1 MKLELTID
9 QMILLGRM
17 LKVELENGD
26 GPYDPALLTGLMD
39 AVLPL
44 LRESAGQL
52 TSIAN
57 TFSDTHPDVANLLY
71 EKVRVIEAI

>member
-9 QMILLGRM
+9 QITLLGSM

-26 GPYDPALLTGLMD
+26 GPYDPTLLTGLMD
-39 AVLPL
+39 TVLPL
-44 LRESAGQL
+44 LRESARQL
-52 TSIAN
+52 AHTAN
-57 TFSDTHPDVANLLY
+57 TISDTHPDVANLLY